1 MGNVNSILFRPPEV
15 TPLHPNNRFFLTN
28 SYGNRIPACFFRR
41 IGASV
46 TLLYSHANAEDLGLM
61 FGWIKCLSRR
71 LNVNVLAF
79 DYTGYGESDGEP
91 CEEACYADI
100 DVAYEYLI
108 NVRKIDPSKIV
119 LYGRSVGSGPATYL
133 AAKLSDEGVEIGGLV
148 LEASFKSVYRVVAD
162 FGCTVLG
169 DKFPNIDRISSVR
182 YVEYVAI
189 FFNFSFLLHS
199 DQSISSYFPI
209 SSRCPT
215 MIIHGADDK
224 TIPIEHGLALHN
236 AIHESYKAEPY
247 WVLGKGHNDL
257 DYNFEPLVNKLNDFL
272 DIYLDDEESGEKRF
286 QAGLA
291 GVSRTSKAAKGMGI
305 EPLRLRT
312 TLSYD
317 N

>member
-182 YVEYVAI
+182 
-189 FFNFSFLLHS
+189 
-199 DQSISSYFPI
+199 
-209 SSRCPT
+209 CPT

-291 GVSRTSKAAKGMGI
+291 AYLERPK
-305 EPLRLRT
+305 LRKVWGLN
-312 TLSYD
+312 LYA
-317 N
+317 